1 MRHRTMLHSSS
12 ILILCTVLVFF
23 GAPMQAQRL
32 RHSEMLARPTDTKI
46 SVHVLFDEPAEA
58 SVVYGTTRG
67 NYAKQ
72 TAWKKTTAGDE
83 SMEIVVDNL
92 QPNTQYYYR
101 LVHRAPG
108 MSDSTVRPEYTF
120 HTARPKGETFSF
132 IVQADPHAD
141 ENSDTT
147 LYKRCLQN
155 QLEDKPDFMVDLG
168 DIVMSDKLRNAAKQI
183 THDTITKRF
192 HLLRSFYEVSCHS
205 VPLFISMGNHE
216 GEAGWNL
223 NNTAN
228 NVAVY
233 TAVDRKK
240 YMLNPA
246 PNAFYTGDTSK
257 PNFIGQREN
266 YYAWTWGDA
275 LFIVLDPYWYTQR
288 KPDSLN
294 GWRWTLGKAQYDWL
308 TNTLRKS
315 DSKFKFVFAH
325 QIIGG
330 DANGRGGVEY
340 ADKYEWG
347 GKNIDGTDGWTANRP
362 GWDKPIKD
370 LFKENR
376 VTIFFHG
383 HDHFFGKQQKDC
395 LIYQETPQPS
405 LPNFTNANMAEEY
418 GYFEGQILPNSGH
431 LRVTV
436 SPEGTRVDYVRAYLP
451 ANETSTRR
459 NKDISATYYIGST
472 NCYDSLTTS
481 VPTLWNANYTGELM
495 FPNPTDNI
503 TTVRLRAES
512 DDVADITMCDA
523 AGSVVKHLL
532 RSSRIS
538 AGDYDIVWDGTDDH
552 GNILPAGTYFSTIRL
567 QSRTSSQTSP
577 IVLVR

>member
-1 MRHRTMLHSSS
+1 MKTTLAHCIARTK
-12 ILILCTVLVFF
+12 VLVIALFVCSSMMM
-23 GAPMQAQRL
+23 AQKMQ
-32 RHSEMLARPTDTKI
+32 HTEMLARPSDKEIT
-46 SVHVLFDEPAEA
+46 VHVIFNEPAQA
-58 SVVYGTTRG
+58 CVVFGTTRG
-67 NYAKQ
+67 NYTKQ
-72 TAWKKTTAGDE
+72 TAWQSAPADSST
-83 SMEIVVDNL
+83 EIVLTKL

-101 LVHRAPG
+101 LVHRVPG
-108 MSDSTVRPEYTF
+108 SKDSVLRPEYTF

-155 QLEDKPDFMVDLG
+155 QLEDQPDFLIDLG

-192 HLLRSFYEVSCHS
+192 HLLRSFYEIACHS
-205 VPLFISMGNHE
+205 MPLMISMGNHE

-223 NNTAN
+223 NSTPN
-228 NVAVY
+228 NVAIY
-233 TAVDRKK
+233 NAVDRKK
-240 YMLNPA
+240 YMLNPR
-246 PNAFYTGDTSK
+246 PNDFYTGDTSVAQ
-257 PNFIGQREN
+257 FVGQREN

-275 LFIVLDPYWYTQR
+275 LFIVLDPYWYTMR

-294 GWRWTLGKAQYDWL
+294 GWRWSLGKGQYDWL
-308 TNTLRKS
+308 RATLEKS
-315 DSKFKFVFAH
+315 DAKFKFVFAH

-347 GKNIDGTDGWTANRP
+347 GGNIDGTPGFAANRP
-362 GWDKPIKD
+362 GWYKPIKD

-383 HDHFFGKQQKDC
+383 HDHFFCKQQKDC

-405 LPNFTNANMAEEY
+405 LPNFTNASQAEEY
-418 GYFEGQILPNSGH
+418 GYFEGQVLPNSGH

-436 SPEGTRVDYVRAYLP
+436 SPDGTRVDYVRVYLP
-451 ANETSTRR
+451 ASETTTRK
-459 NKDISATYYIGST
+459 NKDVSATYYIGAR

-481 VPTLWNANYTGELM
+481 VPTLWNANYTSELV
-495 FPNPTDNI
+495 FPNPTDRI
-503 TTVRLRAES
+503 TTVRLRMQSTNEAE
-512 DDVADITMCDA
+512 IRICDA
-523 AGSVVKHLL
+523 QGNVIRHLL
-532 RSSRIS
+532 RPSIIE
-538 AGDYDIVWDGTDDH
+538 AGEYDIVWDGTTDS
-552 GNILPAGTYFSTIRL
+552 GEQVANGSYWS
-567 QSRTSSQTSP
+567 
-577 IVLVR
+577 LVRSDRSGEVRSSKIMYVR

>member
-257 PNFIGQREN
+257 PDFTGQREN